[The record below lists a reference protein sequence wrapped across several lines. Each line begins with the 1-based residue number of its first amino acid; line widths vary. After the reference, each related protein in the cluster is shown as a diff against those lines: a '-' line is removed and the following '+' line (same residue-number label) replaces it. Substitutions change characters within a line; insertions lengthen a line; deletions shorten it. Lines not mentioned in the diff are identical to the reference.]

1 MEEAQGFDSASAL
14 AAALRALP
22 RLSPLESRL
31 LERVER
37 GDKSLLAECRAIGL
51 LSHTPTTRPLEER
64 RTPPQPVCPR
74 HADAAGRNDSARSPR
89 TYVRGRAATSSLS
102 TPRSPRA
109 EGRPAFPRLSL
120 EGARS
125 LPGPP
130 TTRPLSS
137 RTPTELRAAGCVL
150 ETGVASEAGIGAD
163 DAAQTWLDGL
173 DGYSQ
178 LVPVLTQNYL
188 DYVAE
193 RTPAESSGGQLLAA
207 ASE

>member
-1 MEEAQGFDSASAL
+1 MEAQGFDSASAL

-51 LSHTPTTRPLEER
+51 LSHTPAKRPSGKR
-64 RTPPQPVCPR
+64 GTPQLQSVYPR
-74 HADAAGRNDSARSPR
+74 HADAVGRGDSARSPR
-89 TYVRGRAATSSLS
+89 TYVRGRATTSSLF

-109 EGRPAFPRLSL
+109 EGRLDFPRLSL

-125 LPGPP
+125 APAPP
-130 TTRPLSS
+130 RMRPLSS

-150 ETGVASEAGIGAD
+150 ETGVASEAGSGAD

-188 DYVAE
+188 NYVTE
-193 RTPAESSGGQLLAA
+193 RTPAETSGGHLG